1 MESPVASTA
10 IVGGRALVGPNLEP
24 LDDATVVIE
33 NDVLLAVGAAS
44 DINSLEGA
52 ALVDATGFTL
62 IPGFLDAHVHIGMAA
77 PADVL
82 KGGVTTVRDLAWP
95 PRDIWSL
102 SRESRDEHWHG
113 PEILA
118 AGQMLTVPEGYPLHS
133 QWAPD
138 GTGRAIRSTD
148 EAREAVD
155 EQVDSGACVIK
166 VALNELVGPTLDEAT
181 LEAIVEAAH
190 GRGLQVTGHVYGLG
204 ELHKALDAGMDEL
217 AHMLMSPEPIPA
229 ATVSRMVSQS
239 MTIVPTLSCFFGD
252 DQTIAIENLR
262 AFVMAGGQFVY
273 GTDLGN
279 EGPRP
284 GIDPREV
291 DALAR
296 AGLSGS
302 DIVASATT
310 RASAHL
316 GLTDRGALEPGL
328 YADVAAVL
336 WVPGDEPLGLSQVGM
351 VWRRGK
357 RAR

>member
-1 MESPVASTA
+1 MESPVATTA

-24 LDDATVVIE
+24 LDEATVVIE
-33 NDVLLAVGAAS
+33 NDILLAVGASS
-44 DINSLEGA
+44 DIKTPDGA
-52 ALVDATGFTL
+52 VLVDATGFTL
-62 IPGFLDAHVHIGMAA
+62 IPGFLDSHVHIGMAT

-102 SRESRDEHWHG
+102 SNQSKDEHWPG

-118 AGQMLTVPEGYPLHS
+118 AGQMLTVPEGYPLRA
-133 QWAPD
+133 QWAPN
-138 GTGRAIRSTD
+138 GTGRAIRSTA
-148 EAREAVD
+148 EAGGAVA
-155 EQVDSGACVIK
+155 EQADSGACVIK
-166 VALNELVGPTLDEAT
+166 VALNGLVGPTLDAAT
-181 LEAIVEAAH
+181 LGAIVEAAH
-190 GRGLQVTGHVYGLG
+190 ERGLQVTGHVYGLS

-229 ATVSRMVSQS
+229 VTVSRMVSQS
-239 MTIVPTLSCFFGD
+239 MTIVPTLSCFFGNE
-252 DQTIAIENLR
+252 QTIAIENLR
-262 AFVMAGGQFVY
+262 AFVTAGGQYVY

-284 GIDPREV
+284 GIDPREL

-310 RASAHL
+310 RAAADL
-316 GLTDRGALEPGL
+316 GLSDRGALEPGL

-336 WVPGDEPLGLSQVGM
+336 WVPGGEPLELSQVGM